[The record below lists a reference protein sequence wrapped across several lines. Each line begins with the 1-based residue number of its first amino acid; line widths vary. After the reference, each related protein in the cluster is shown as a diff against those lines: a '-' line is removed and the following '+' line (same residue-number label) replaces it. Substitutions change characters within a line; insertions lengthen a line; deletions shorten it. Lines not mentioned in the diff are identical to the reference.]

1 MNKKQYEE
9 FEELKSG
16 FRHYISSAAGK
27 ESSAV
32 AVYNKDLD
40 TFSEKSEIK
49 YILIADNPGKE
60 EAAYHRYLIGHAGR
74 QARNFFENSGLV
86 SDFAAEVMV
95 LNKTCIHT
103 NSTSEL
109 RGLKKSELLPD
120 SQRFMA
126 ETVYG
131 FHRILDCEVWIVGC
145 SEFKERGIF
154 TEFKNTLTDCYSR
167 EKKPLLKEKVF
178 CYKHFSYGN
187 FSHDLKVH
195 PSADIN
201 IKLHDI
207 GTEMRKRFL
216 GW

>member
-1 MNKKQYEE
+1 MNKKQYES
-9 FEELKSG
+9 FQVLRDK
-16 FRHYISSAAGK
+16 FREYTGNISGK
-27 ESSAV
+27 ELDV
-32 AVYNKDLD
+32 LPVYNKDLD
-40 TFSEKSEIK
+40 TFTGQSKIK

-60 EAAYHRYLIGHAGR
+60 EAVEHRYLIGHAGR

-86 SDFAAEVMV
+86 SVFEDEVMV

-103 NSTSEL
+103 DSTSEL
-109 RGLKKSELLPD
+109 RVLKKSELLAG

-126 ETVYG
+126 ETAYG
-131 FHRILDCEVWIVGC
+131 FHRILDCEMWIVGC

-154 TEFKNTLTDCYSR
+154 TEFRETLTDCYSR
-167 EKKPLLKEKVF
+167 EKRSLLKEKVF

-195 PSADIN
+195 PSQDLN
-201 IKLHDI
+201 IKLQDI